1 MRNTRQKRQIRR
13 RQRRQCTQK
22 QQANGGSEIN
32 MCTSIERSAGKCS
45 GDAVLH
51 VRSAHAHLNTNDW
64 SENNVAN
71 SVVTALNYKID
82 SCVCS
87 SWLNFHIQH
96 CVHVRYIRSIYY
108 LRRSFFTKRKKATK
122 NPSLSVARST
132 TIDYLS
138 HLCDSANPISNVWHA
153 FNV

>member
-45 GDAVLH
+45 GNAVLH

-82 SCVCS
+82 SCAFS

-108 LRRSFFTKRKKATK
+108 VLTTFLFHKKEK
-122 NPSLSVARST
+122 SNKK
-132 TIDYLS
+132 
-138 HLCDSANPISNVWHA
+138 PISIGCA
-153 FNV
+153 FNNHRLPFTSLRFRKSHFKCLACF